1 MVTRTALAILAA
13 LALVPAAGGA
23 EKSKLDTTRYMPLA
37 EVQPG
42 MTGIGRTTLQGT
54 RIEEFQ
60 AEVLAVLENYGPK
73 RDLILCRCTG
83 AGLEETGIIA
93 GMSGSPV
100 YLDGRIIGAVA
111 YSFRWSKGS
120 IAGIQPIEQM
130 LEVADRWQA
139 QAKEE
144 KKAAG
149 APFEPAAAP
158 FEPRPEGRGDV
169 EWRRTHGP
177 AYQTTPRASARGS
190 NSDAA
195 FRVPASALGSAL
207 PPGAPALVPSAGAG
221 GEASAYRM
229 HPILTPVM
237 TSGVPDRAMARL
249 AERLAP
255 YGLAPMAAGGVE
267 RDLPVAARLEPGAP
281 LAVPMLRGD
290 IDMTTMGTITDVVGD
305 RVLAF
310 GHAMFASGEADFPL
324 MTGVAKVVIP
334 SLTGSF
340 RMGAAVKQVGR
351 LVWDE
356 EAGIVGRLTDQRARL
371 VPVRLTVTRPDGAKE
386 VFQSEMIQ
394 HRRLSG
400 LLAGTVAGSGLIAH
414 AELPD
419 DHTVRYRVRVKP
431 EGREPI
437 VRENLA
443 VSPNGD
449 AYVEAV
455 VRHVVGLVVENPF
468 ENLNVESVE
477 VEATVEPGRRMAE
490 IEVARPLKN
499 AVRPGGTV
507 PVELRIR
514 PWREE
519 PRWIIVNVAVPDD
532 YPDGTYDLVLCDG
545 EEALRQEQRESPAR
559 FHAEDLE
566 SLLDLVGTERPRDQ
580 LYVRL
585 KRPGAGIAVGR
596 EELPNLPP
604 SMRSV
609 LVTSARRPVTA
620 VTESVVT
627 TRPMAWVLQ
636 GGQQVRITVDRHAP
650 ER

>member
-1 MVTRTALAILAA
+1 MRTRTALTILAA
-13 LALVPAAGGA
+13 LALVSAAGGA
-23 EKSKLDTTRYMPLA
+23 EKPKLDTKRYMPLA

-54 RIEEFQ
+54 RIVEFQ

-73 RDLILCRCTG
+73 RHLILCRCTG

-120 IAGIQPIEQM
+120 IAGVQPIEQM
-130 LEVADRWQA
+130 LAVAERWQA
-139 QAKEE
+139 RATEAQA
-144 KKAAG
+144 AA
-149 APFEPAAAP
+149 PSEPAAEVYPPWRAA
-158 FEPRPEGRGDV
+158 GHV
-169 EWRRTHGP
+169 ESAWHMPSPVADDRVLPHPARSDMPAAGGVDGP
-177 AYQTTPRASARGS
+177 LA
-190 NSDAA
+190 
-195 FRVPASALGSAL
+195 VPASALASAPL
-207 PPGAPALVPSAGAG
+207 PGAPAD
-221 GEASAYRM
+221 ASAYRM
-229 HPILTPVM
+229 HPIRTPVM
-237 TSGVPDRAMARL
+237 TSGIPDRAMERL
-249 AERLAP
+249 SARLAP
-255 YGLAPMAAGGVE
+255 YGMVPMAAGGAE
-267 RDLPVAARLEPGAP
+267 HDLPVAAKLEPGAP

-305 RVLAF
+305 RVFAF
-310 GHAMFASGEADFPL
+310 GHAMYATGEADFPL

-334 SLTGSF
+334 SLMGSF
-340 RMGAAVKQVGR
+340 RMGAPVKEVGR

-356 EAGIVGRLTDQRARL
+356 ETGIVGRLTDERARM
-371 VPVRLTVTRPDGAKE
+371 VPVTLTVTRPSGAKE
-386 VFQSEMIQ
+386 VFRSEMIQ

-419 DHTVRYRVRVKP
+419 DHTVRYRVAVTP

-437 VRENLA
+437 VHDNLA

-449 AYVEAV
+449 IVVEAV
-455 VRHVVGLVVENPF
+455 VRHVVGMVVDNPF

-477 VEATVEPGRRMAE
+477 VEATVERGRRMAE
-490 IEVARPLKN
+490 IEVARVLKN

-559 FHAEDLE
+559 FRSVDLN
-566 SLLDLVGTERPRDQ
+566 SLLELVGTYRRRDQ

-604 SMRSV
+604 SMRTV
-609 LVTSARRPVTA
+609 LAASARQKVTP
-620 VTESVVT
+620 VTESLVT

-636 GGQQVRITVDRHAP
+636 GGQQVQITVDRQAP